1 MKYLFANQN
10 NLEKHIANKF
20 VLLLLDYDGTLAP
33 IVKSPDKALISK
45 RARDLLNK
53 LSAYPACKIAI
64 ITGRSAKDIKDKI
77 GIRNIIYASNH
88 GLQIKGP
95 GINFIAPLPAD
106 FRKLL
111 WKIKKD
117 LEKTLHSVKGIFLED
132 KGASFSVHYRL
143 VNKRLIPFVVWT
155 LLKIVLP
162 SVRKKKMVIALGK
175 KVLEI
180 RPPIKWNKGNA
191 ILWLLNK
198 HKSALRDKPIMP
210 IYIGDDV
217 TDEDAF
223 DALKDEG
230 LTIFVGHPRK
240 SHAKYYLKNT
250 REVSEFLKRLCN
262 IIFESSSAI

>member
-1 MKYLFANQN
+1 MKYLWAQWDK
-10 NLEKHIANKF
+10 LEKHIADKF
-20 VLLLLDYDGTLAP
+20 VLLFLDYDGTLAP
-33 IVKSPDKALISK
+33 IVKNPDKALIYELT
-45 RARDLLNK
+45 RNLLKK
-53 LSAYPACKIAI
+53 LSACPACKLAI
-64 ITGRSAKDIKDKI
+64 VTGRSAKDIKVKI

-132 KGASFSVHYRL
+132 KGASFSVHYRR
-143 VNKRLIPFVVWT
+143 VRTGRIAFVTWAV
-155 LLKIVLP
+155 LKIALP

-180 RPPIKWNKGNA
+180 RPPVEWNKGSVV
-191 ILWLLNK
+191 LWLLNK
-198 HKSALRDKPIMP
+198 YKSTLCDKSIIP
-210 IYIGDDV
+210 IYIGDDT

-223 DALKDEG
+223 KALMNEG
-230 LTIFVGHPRK
+230 LTIFVGRPKK

-250 REVSEFLKRLCN
+250 REVSKFLKCLN
-262 IIFESSSAI
+262 VLLS

>member
-1 MKYLFANQN
+1 
-10 NLEKHIANKF
+10 
-20 VLLLLDYDGTLAP
+20 VLLFLDYDGTLAP
-33 IVKSPDKALISK
+33 IVKNPDKALISELT
-45 RARDLLNK
+45 RNLLKK
-53 LSAYPACKIAI
+53 LSACPACKIAI
-64 ITGRSAKDIKDKI
+64 VTGRSAKDIKVKI
-77 GIRNIIYASNH
+77 GIRNITYAGNH

-117 LEKTLHSVKGIFLED
+117 LKKTLHSVKGIFLED
-132 KGASFSVHYRL
+132 KGASLSVHYRL
-143 VNKRLIPFVVWT
+143 VSKRLIPFVVWI

-180 RPPIKWNKGNA
+180 RPPVEWNKGSVV
-191 ILWLLNK
+191 LWLLNK
-198 HKSALRDKPIMP
+198 YKSTLCDKSIIP

-250 REVSEFLKRLCN
+250 REVSKFLKCLN
-262 IIFESSSAI
+262 VLLS